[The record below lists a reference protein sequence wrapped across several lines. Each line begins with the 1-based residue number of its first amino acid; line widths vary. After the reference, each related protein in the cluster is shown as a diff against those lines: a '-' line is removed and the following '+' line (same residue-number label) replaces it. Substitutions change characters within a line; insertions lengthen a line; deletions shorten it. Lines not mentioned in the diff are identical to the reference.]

1 MLEATEVRVPRRVS
15 QGEVRWHPPGPDD
28 PRAYVVDEELFR
40 FMVEME
46 IRQGLRLQYPIT
58 VVTILGTPGAGES
71 SPSSGG
77 PSESMAELMAEA
89 ARGVVRRSDLVMPL
103 TDAPGIRILLV
114 GTLLSDADVAL
125 ERVRGALPPAL
136 RLEVGTA
143 CSPANASSARELLA
157 QADAG
162 AREGRART
170 DRVARRRTALPGPV
184 LRVPGRP
191 HPVSDAGRDRDRRVR
206 DVVSARRQ
214 DDRVVRKPSP
224 TPTTGPIQ
232 AR

>member
-1 MLEATEVRVPRRVS
+1 MSAILERGRFRVPRRIPQVHV
-15 QGEVRWHPPGPDD
+15 GRHPPGPDD
-28 PRAYVVDEELFR
+28 VRACVVDEELFR

-136 RLEVGTA
+136 RLDVGTA
-143 CSPANASSARELLA
+143 CFPANASSARELLVH
-157 QADAG
+157 ADAG
-162 AREGRART
+162 AREGQGADRPRGAEADRA
-170 DRVARRRTALPGPV
+170 AGAGSPGPGPAASG
-184 LRVPGRP
+184 LRRGSRP
-191 HPVSDAGRDRDRRVR
+191 RPPR
-206 DVVSARRQ
+206 
-214 DDRVVRKPSP
+214 
-224 TPTTGPIQ
+224 T
-232 AR
+232 